1 MSPIKMQ
8 KLESGIRLVAELI
21 ESVNSH
27 RLDDVVKL
35 LDEDCIL
42 EPYSSS
48 ASGELLVGRVM
59 IRKHFEALFAERDNI
74 HFSTEEILGFGH
86 RCITRW
92 KCTWRDETGMERS
105 LRGVDIIREKNDRI
119 SEILS
124 YCKTGKG
131 N

>member
-8 KLESGIRLVAELI
+8 RLESGIRLVAELI
-21 ESVNSH
+21 ESINSH
-27 RLDDVVKL
+27 KLETVLKLFDDDCELDPFFASSPGDKLAGKEPVRRYFDV
-35 LDEDCIL
+35 
-42 EPYSSS
+42 
-48 ASGELLVGRVM
+48 
-59 IRKHFEALFAERDNI
+59 LFKEKKDL

-86 RCITRW
+86 RCVVRW
-92 KCTWRDETGMERS
+92 ACTWRDETGTERS
-105 LRGVDIIREKNDRI
+105 LRGMDIIREKNDRI